1 MSFYATAGAV
11 RALGAVPVVVDVL
24 EDRPLMDP
32 DAAAAAVGP
41 RTKAVVPVHLYGNLA
56 SPPTVAVPVVEDGA
70 QAVGRTPVGGLMA
83 LSFYPTKVLGA
94 AGDGGAVLATDSEV
108 AARVKSLGFHGRSP
122 QGRFHAPGGA
132 APRNCRLDAVQAAW
146 LHAMLDDLDRRVA
159 RRRQI
164 ADRYDAALDL
174 RRVPRDR
181 ASPVSVYAVLHPAR
195 DRLAEAL
202 SAQGIETR
210 VYYPTPC
217 AEPALSDLPRRATP
231 HADRFCAES
240 LALPCHAGL
249 SDAAVERVIQ
259 SVRAAA

>member
-1 MSFYATAGAV
+1 
-11 RALGAVPVVVDVL
+11 
-24 EDRPLMDP
+24 
-32 DAAAAAVGP
+32 
-41 RTKAVVPVHLYGNLA
+41 
-56 SPPTVAVPVVEDGA
+56 
-70 QAVGRTPVGGLMA
+70 
-83 LSFYPTKVLGA
+83 
-94 AGDGGAVLATDSEV
+94 
-108 AARVKSLGFHGRSP
+108 
-122 QGRFHAPGGA
+122 
-132 APRNCRLDAVQAAW
+132 
-146 LHAMLDDLDRRVA
+146 MLDDLDRRVA

-210 VYYPTPC
+210 VYYPHPLG